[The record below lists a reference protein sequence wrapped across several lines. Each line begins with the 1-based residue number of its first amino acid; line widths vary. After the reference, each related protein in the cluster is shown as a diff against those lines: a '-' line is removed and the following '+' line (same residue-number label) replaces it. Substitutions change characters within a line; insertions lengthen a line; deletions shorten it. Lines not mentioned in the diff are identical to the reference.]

1 MSKTTYRIRKSLLI
15 PLAIDT
21 FFLFVLLVIVFFTD
35 AHPAERVVLS
45 VIFIPLAYSFLESIF
60 RKTTVET
67 KGIQI
72 QKLLRRK
79 ALDWNDITNIDTII
93 LRKKIYLI
101 LTTTKG
107 FCTLSNSYGNFTNL
121 TREIIEH
128 IDSDKVEKSV
138 RDIIKQPIHKIWD
151 VVGTWLAAILLFFII
166 YMKLFVS

>member
-35 AHPAERVVLS
+35 THPAERIILS
-45 VIFIPLAYSFLESIF
+45 IIFIPLAYSLLETIF

-79 ALDWNDITNIDTII
+79 VLDWNDITNIDTII
-93 LRKKIYLI
+93 LRKKVYLI

-128 IDSDKVEKSV
+128 TDSDKVEKSV
-138 RDIIKQPIHKIWD
+138 RDIVKQPVHKIWD
-151 VVGTWLAAILLFFII
+151 VVGIWLAAFLLFFII